1 MPSRH
6 ACSGL
11 MRCYSATMSEQNSA
25 NKGERIAKVLARA
38 GLCSRREAER
48 WIDNGRVRLNGAILS
63 TPAVTVTDADEVL
76 VDGQPLPENEKTRLW
91 RYHKPPGLVTTN
103 SDPEGR
109 ATVFDRLPRDLP
121 RVMTVGRLD
130 ITSEGLL
137 LLTNDGGLARQLELP
152 ATGWTRRYRV
162 RVHGRVDEPRLSKLA
177 SGMTVDGVQYGAIQ
191 ASLEVQQ
198 KSNAWL
204 DVRLRE
210 GKNREIR
217 RVMTHLGLNVT
228 RLIRTAYGPFQLGK
242 MDRGQV
248 IEVSGKVMRDQIAGL
263 GKRKSRKGGFR

>member
-1 MPSRH
+1 MPQQND
-6 ACSGL
+6 
-11 MRCYSATMSEQNSA
+11 TM
-25 NKGERIAKVLARA
+25 KGERIAKVLARA

-48 WIDNGRVRLNGAILS
+48 WIDNGRVQVNGAMLS
-63 TPAVTVTDADEVL
+63 TPAVTVTDADTVL
-76 VDGQPLPENEKTRLW
+76 VDGQPLPEIEKTRLW

-109 ATVFDRLPRDLP
+109 ATIFERLPRDLP

-152 ATGWTRRYRV
+152 KTGWTRRYRV
-162 RVHGRVDEPRLSKLA
+162 RVHGNVNEAQLAKLA
-177 SGMTVDGVQYGAIQ
+177 GGMTVDGLHYGAIQ

-204 DVRLRE
+204 DVRLWE

-217 RVMTHLGLNVT
+217 RVMAHLGLNVT

-263 GKRKSRKGGFR
+263 GKRKSRKGGVRT